1 MSTMQT
7 AVQRFVS
14 RGVMAVVACVS
25 ITVMVRPAFADVRA
39 CNCDTGNIAEMEKH
53 RECSLCVVAAKQPPY
68 VEVFFLKDANP
79 TKPNRLLALPRVHT
93 PGSHPLSSLSPE
105 TRLVL
110 WSAAITKARETWG
123 DAWAIAY
130 NGEERRTQCHAHLH
144 IGKLLPDQEDSN
156 FIVVSGPAE
165 IPAPKDGTGLWVHPV
180 EDKLHVHLGRQVN
193 ESVLMR

>member
-7 AVQRFVS
+7 AFRRSVS
-14 RGVMAVVACVS
+14 RGAVAMLACAAVATMAGH
-25 ITVMVRPAFADVRA
+25 AFADVRS
-39 CNCDTGNIAEMEKH
+39 CHCDTSNIAEMEKH
-53 RECSLCVVAAKQPPY
+53 RECSLCMIAAKQPPY

-79 TKPNRLLALPRVHT
+79 TKPNRILALPRVHT

-105 TRLVL
+105 IRLVL

-130 NGEERRTQCHAHLH
+130 NGEERRTQCHTHLH
-144 IGKLLPDQEDSN
+144 IGKLLPDQEDGN
-156 FIVVSGPAE
+156 FIVVTGPAE

-180 EDKLHVHLGRQVN
+180 GDKLHVHLGRQVN
-193 ESVLMR
+193 ETVLVR